1 MNRQQQRVGRGHNEQ
16 YIQMHNGV
24 NYQIGSPNYSTTTT
38 TRLNDL
44 TNILQ
49 VILFCLFILNFDSI
63 QYFFYNY
70 VFFYLFFCS
79 KDTNRNLKDIDEEIS
94 TNKNYRVSFE

>member
-44 TNILQ
+44 TNILPANVQQQ
-49 VILFCLFILNFDSI
+49 VQPQQQDSYAYSSLYDMAHNRPVPNFFWI
-63 QYFFYNY
+63 
-70 VFFYLFFCS
+70 
-79 KDTNRNLKDIDEEIS
+79 
-94 TNKNYRVSFE
+94 